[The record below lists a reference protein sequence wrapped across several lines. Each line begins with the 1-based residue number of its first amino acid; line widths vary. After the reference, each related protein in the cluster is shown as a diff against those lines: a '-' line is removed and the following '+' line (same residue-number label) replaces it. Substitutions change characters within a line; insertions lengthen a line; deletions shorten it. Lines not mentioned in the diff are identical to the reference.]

1 MVKYWDIFENVPKW
15 CDLRNKAEGV
25 TRRIAHFD
33 LRSTDSQVMPVMK
46 KRTEKV
52 KYSAGTGISPAV
64 RKLPLLS
71 SVIVTCRHKNKKTQI
86 KHACF
91 VILKS
96 TKQCMKIFITSL
108 TNNKQAQKL
117 QEMEMMRNVTVSS
130 CSVFAWKGRS
140 AAAIPEDKMAARFAS
155 AYWSAGGFA
164 QQTGHK
170 D

>member
-1 MVKYWDIFENVPKW
+1 
-15 CDLRNKAEGV
+15 
-25 TRRIAHFD
+25 
-33 LRSTDSQVMPVMK
+33 
-46 KRTEKV
+46 
-52 KYSAGTGISPAV
+52 
-64 RKLPLLS
+64 
-71 SVIVTCRHKNKKTQI
+71 
-86 KHACF
+86 
-91 VILKS
+91 
-96 TKQCMKIFITSL
+96 MKIFITSL

-130 CSVFAWKGRS
+130 CSVFAWKRTS